1 MSTRVLCPTCLR
13 EETWSDG
20 DREVHQPGGSRQP
33 AVPPMLAAW
42 DTLRAARAEGRAAR
56 GVCVC
61 GQPLVDD
68 GEADAAHPPI
78 PWTLTLPDGTT
89 FTVAESLTGP
99 DGEVGE
105 PELTKRL
112 EAVYPRRFRERPHI
126 LLFQAATLTPV
137 VVAIFTLWLMAA
149 TSLMLF
155 LRAFAGVDVP

>member
-78 PWTLTLPDGTT
+78 PRTLTQISRRRQGGIMGECCTT
-89 FTVAESLTGP
+89 SVRH
-99 DGEVGE
+99 D
-105 PELTKRL
+105 
-112 EAVYPRRFRERPHI
+112 
-126 LLFQAATLTPV
+126 
-137 VVAIFTLWLMAA
+137 
-149 TSLMLF
+149 
-155 LRAFAGVDVP
+155 